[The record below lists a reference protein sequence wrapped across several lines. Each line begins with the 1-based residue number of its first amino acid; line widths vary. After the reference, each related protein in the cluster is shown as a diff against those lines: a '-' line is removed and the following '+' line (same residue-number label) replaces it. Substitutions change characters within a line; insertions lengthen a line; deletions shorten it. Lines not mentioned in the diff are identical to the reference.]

1 MDQPIIEVD
10 RVTKTFRG
18 GIRALDQLSL
28 RVPAGAVYGLLGPNG
43 AGKTTLIRVLAT
55 LLPFESGRAS
65 VAGVDVRRDPAGV
78 RARIGLAGQYAAV
91 DAYLTGRE
99 NVHMVGLLYGLTGR
113 AARRRTDDVLDRMGL
128 SEVADRPVRT
138 YSGGLRRPL
147 DLAASLVGRPDV
159 VFLDEPTTGLDP
171 GSRREL
177 WQLIRELAAAGTTVL
192 MTTQY
197 LEEADHLAHRVAV
210 IDRGRI
216 IREGTAEELKDQLGR
231 TVVELA
237 VPASERT
244 RAVAALGCP
253 RGEDKAQFSVP
264 APDGARSLHE
274 VLHHLE
280 RAGVTPDQVS
290 LRKPTLDEVFL
301 NLTGHPAGTS

>member
-1 MDQPIIEVD
+1 MDEPIIELD
-10 RVTKTFRG
+10 EVTKMFRG
-18 GIRALDQLSL
+18 GIRALDRLSL
-28 RVPAGAVYGLLGPNG
+28 RVPAGIVYGLLGPNG

-65 VAGVDVRRDPAGV
+65 VAGWNVRRDPAAV
-78 RARIGLAGQYAAV
+78 RACIGLAGQYAAV

-99 NVHMVGLLYGLTGR
+99 NVHMVGLLYGLTSR
-113 AARRRTDDVLDRMGL
+113 AVRRRTGEVLDRMGL
-128 SEVADRPVRT
+128 TDVADRPVRM
-138 YSGGLRRPL
+138 YSGGLRRRL
-147 DLAASLVGRPDV
+147 DLAASLVGQPHV

-171 GSRREL
+171 ASRREL
-177 WQLIRELAAAGTTVL
+177 WRLIRELAGAGTTVL

-197 LEEADHLAHRVAV
+197 LEEADRLADRVAV

-216 IREGTAEELKDQLGR
+216 IREGTTEELKDRLGR
-231 TVVELA
+231 TVVELGI
-237 VPASERT
+237 PAGD
-244 RAVAALGCP
+244 RARALAALAATSVKDG
-253 RGEDKAQFSVP
+253 AQLTVP
-264 APDGARSLHE
+264 APNGARSLHE

-301 NLTGHPAGTS
+301 NLTGHPAGAS

>member
-1 MDQPIIEVD
+1 MDEPIIEVD
-10 RVTKTFRG
+10 ELTKTFHG
-18 GIRALDQLSL
+18 GIQALDRLSL
-28 RVPAGAVYGLLGPNG
+28 RVPGGAVYGLLGPNG

-65 VAGVDVRRDPAGV
+65 VAGADVRLDPAGV

-91 DAYLTGRE
+91 DDYLTGRE
-99 NVHMVGLLYGLTGR
+99 NVYMVGLLYGLTGS
-113 AARRRTDDVLDRMGL
+113 AARRRTGEVLDRMGL
-128 SEVADRPVRT
+128 TDVADRPVRT
-138 YSGGLRRPL
+138 YSGGLRRRL

-171 GSRREL
+171 ASRREL
-177 WQLIRELAAAGTTVL
+177 WRLIRELAGAGTTVL

-197 LEEADHLAHRVAV
+197 LEEADHLADRVAV
-210 IDRGRI
+210 IDCGRI

-231 TVVELA
+231 TVVELG
-237 VPASERT
+237 VPAGDHA
-244 RAVAALGCP
+244 RALAALAPASLGD
-253 RGEDKAQFSVP
+253 GALLSVP
-264 APDGARSLHE
+264 APDGVRSLHE

-301 NLTGHPAGTS
+301 NLTGHAAGAS